1 MTSASLAGDFRPN
14 DAERRLD
21 ALVAEHFDFVW
32 RVARRLGASAAD
44 ADDVVQEVFL
54 VAARRLGAIEAGRER
69 AFLIGVAMRV
79 FSSERRRVR
88 RRREEP
94 EALTDQLV
102 AAAGDPLQSLE
113 LSQARLLLA
122 EVLADLP
129 LDLRAVLI
137 LYELEQLSDR
147 CVIPRLRHQWPDRLV
162 KDGQIGSP
170 YRHGV
175 GQLEL
180 AAIHGIHDRDRD
192 P

>member
-1 MTSASLAGDFRPN
+1 MTSASLAGDFRSN
-14 DAERRLD
+14 DSERRLD
-21 ALVAEHFDFVW
+21 GLVAEHFDFVW

-54 VAARRLGAIEAGRER
+54 VAARRLSAIAAERER
-69 AFLIGVAMRV
+69 AFLIGVVMRV
-79 FSSERRRVR
+79 LSSERRRVR

-129 LDLRAVLI
+129 LDLRAVLV
-137 LYELEQLSDR
+137 LYELEQLSVGEIAELLATPR
-147 CVIPRLRHQWPDRLV
+147 GTVSWRLKNARESFVAAARRLRAKLDHPKR
-162 KDGQIGSP
+162 SS
-170 YRHGV
+170 
-175 GQLEL
+175 
-180 AAIHGIHDRDRD
+180 
-192 P
+192 